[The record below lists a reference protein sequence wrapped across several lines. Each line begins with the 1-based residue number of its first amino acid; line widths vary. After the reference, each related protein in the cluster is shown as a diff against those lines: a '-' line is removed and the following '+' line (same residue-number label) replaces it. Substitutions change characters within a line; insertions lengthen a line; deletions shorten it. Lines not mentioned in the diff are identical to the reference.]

1 MAEKGGD
8 EESLLGNYTVPSRA
22 SSSYTIE
29 PGRETLAGSRSS
41 SSESLGSRRE
51 STNSLFSR
59 RPSGKVFTQFIH
71 TCFFLVLLFLFIYW
85 FWFLFPSSL
94 GSCCCCFYFIVI
106 YYLLVY

>member
-8 EESLLGNYTVPSRA
+8 EESLLANFAVPSRA

-71 TCFFLVLLFLFIYW
+71 TCFFFLFLKKNYLLVLVSVSFFSWILFLLFLFNLLFTIY
-85 FWFLFPSSL
+85 
-94 GSCCCCFYFIVI
+94 
-106 YYLLVY
+106 

>member
-8 EESLLGNYTVPSRA
+8 EESLLANYAVPSRA

-29 PGRETLAGSRSS
+29 PGHETLAGSRSS

-71 TCFFLVLLFLFIYW
+71 TYFSLLFIYLLVLVSVSFFSWILLLLFLSY
-85 FWFLFPSSL
+85 
-94 GSCCCCFYFIVI
+94 C
-106 YYLLVY
+106 YL

>member
-8 EESLLGNYTVPSRA
+8 EESLLANFAVPSRA

-59 RPSGKVFTQFIH
+59 YPYLFFSLVFIFI
-71 TCFFLVLLFLFIYW
+71 
-85 FWFLFPSSL
+85 
-94 GSCCCCFYFIVI
+94 
-106 YYLLVY
+106 YLLVLVSVSVFSWILLLLF

>member
-8 EESLLGNYTVPSRA
+8 EESLLANYAVPSKA
-22 SSSYTIE
+22 SSSYTLE

-41 SSESLGSRRE
+41 SSESLGSRKE

-71 TCFFLVLLFLFIYW
+71 TCFFFSCFYLYLFIGFGFCFLLLMDPVVIVFILLLF
-85 FWFLFPSSL
+85 
-94 GSCCCCFYFIVI
+94 VI
-106 YYLLVY
+106 Y

>member
-8 EESLLGNYTVPSRA
+8 EESLLANYPVPSRA

-71 TCFFLVLLFLFIYW
+71 TCFFSLVYVFIYL
-85 FWFLFPSSL
+85 FWFLFPSSH
-94 GSCCCCFYFIVI
+94 GSCCCCCFYFIVI

>member
-8 EESLLGNYTVPSRA
+8 EESLLANFAVPSRA

-71 TCFFLVLLFLFIYW
+71 TCFFFLVFIFIYVLVLVSVSFSWILLLLFLF
-85 FWFLFPSSL
+85 
-94 GSCCCCFYFIVI
+94 
-106 YYLLVY
+106 YLLFTIY